1 LSKVLKYL
9 IDENVDLIY
18 LTQIRRRNPDIV
30 IRAVGGIAAPKKGT
44 LDPEILK
51 WCEEKQ
57 FVLVTNN
64 RKSMPPHLN
73 DHLAEGRHIPGI
85 ITLSKTMSIGEMID
99 ELIFLAEAS
108 LEDEFL
114 DQIEHMPIT

>member
-1 LSKVLKYL
+1 M
-9 IDENVDLIY
+9 DENVDLIY
-18 LTQIRRRNPDIV
+18 PAQIRRRKPDIV
-30 IRAVGGIAAPKKGT
+30 VRAVGGIAAPAKST
-44 LDPEILK
+44 LDPDILK

-73 DHLAEGRHIPGI
+73 EHLAQGRHIPGI
-85 ITLSKTMSIGEMID
+85 ITLSKTLSIGEMID

-108 LEDEFL
+108 LDDEFM
-114 DQIEHMPIT
+114 DQIKHMPIT